1 MVKVTAKITGKRKG
15 GKMLGMNGGKS
26 LVKYVKDYV
35 VFDLE
40 TTGIYT
46 SSDEVIEISGIKV
59 KNGKVAEEFTSL
71 VNPGRH
77 IPKGASAVNG
87 IRDDMVESAP
97 EFSQVLGEFLDF
109 AGDMVLVGH
118 NIHTFDMKFIY
129 RDAQKFYGKIPD
141 NDYVD
146 TLKFARTVLPGL
158 SHYKLVDLAEHY
170 GISVQGAHRAFN
182 DCRMNQQVYECLAKE
197 VSPGKMGEGGQKVCP
212 RCGSF
217 LVKRKGRF
225 GEFWG
230 CTSYPGCRYT
240 EN

>member
-1 MVKVTAKITGKRKG
+1 
-15 GKMLGMNGGKS
+15 MLGSSNGKS

-46 SSDEVIEISGIKV
+46 NSDEVIEISGVKV
-59 KNGKVAEEFTSL
+59 QNGKVTEEFTSL

-87 IRDDMVESAP
+87 ITDHMVKSAP
-97 EFSQVLGEFLDF
+97 EFSIVLKEFLDF
-109 AGDMVLVGH
+109 AGNMVLVGH

-129 RDAQKFYGKIPD
+129 RDALKFYGKIPD

-146 TLKFARTVLPGL
+146 TLKFAKTVLPGL

-170 GISVQGAHRAFN
+170 RICAI
-182 DCRMNQQVYECLAKE
+182 
-197 VSPGKMGEGGQKVCP
+197 
-212 RCGSF
+212 
-217 LVKRKGRF
+217 
-225 GEFWG
+225 
-230 CTSYPGCRYT
+230 TI
-240 EN
+240 

>member
-1 MVKVTAKITGKRKG
+1 
-15 GKMLGMNGGKS
+15 MLGSSNGKS

-46 SSDEVIEISGIKV
+46 NSDEVIEISGVKV
-59 KNGKVAEEFTSL
+59 QNGKVTEEFTSL

-87 IRDDMVESAP
+87 ITDHMVKSAP
-97 EFSQVLGEFLDF
+97 EFSIVLKEFLDF
-109 AGDMVLVGH
+109 AGNMVLVGH
-118 NIHTFDMKFIY
+118 NIHTFDMNFIY
-129 RDAQKFYGKIPD
+129 RDALKFYGKIPD

-146 TLKFARTVLPGL
+146 TLKFAKTVLPGL

-170 GISVQGAHRAFN
+170 RICAEGAHRALN
-182 DCRMNQQVYECLAKE
+182 DCRMNQQVFEYLAKE
-197 VSPGKMGEGGQKVCP
+197 IPPGKEESGHRICP

-217 LVKRKGRF
+217 LTKRNGRF